1 MLIFTQKPSMS
12 RLLLL
17 FSLLHFSS
25 FAQLTEKEVKQVVQ
39 LVGVQTAIGKN
50 QAEYPYTY
58 SCEGCTPDPSITI
71 ENDTNG
77 LIYENEFLLFRHP
90 ISFKQKEEVFKL
102 IQENY
107 VSVFEYQQFQDYVRD
122 SIAREIIYQNLESD
136 LEAVKLLNI
145 SEYNG
150 IGEVYGEYV
159 EFDPNEREFNR
170 AICPLNWNYHFSYS
184 DKFLM
189 DDLSSLYLPYYERYY
204 KVKEFDPRKS
214 TYRFLSIYENYGA
227 NKKAYLVDEETNT
240 IAHTYFWANGS
251 NSPHDRNAT
260 IGHLYPS
267 HFKAQP
273 IIGING
279 FQASA
284 FCHWKAQEIQSKF
297 DKNHL
302 NYQVVVT
309 LPSKEDL
316 QSIQINNKT
325 LCLPEVN
332 LSENCKIT
340 VKEYQEF
347 VKAVQDSILYENLFL
362 LIEDTV
368 KKHQLL
374 NFKPFYFHELEQEWA
389 KIDFRFHAQNRQYFN
404 LKYNKKILKEF
415 KPLVIQIENTETFIQ
430 PSYKWIENDIKSKA
444 IIGELIEADTYYYII
459 DNLNY
464 YRKGLEL
471 KNMDQVTFEP
481 IGMDFNMNY
490 TNSLL
495 QNSGVR
501 SHENYRRFFKT
512 HVVPLTVQTT
522 QSSDPK
528 ALMQGLTYEQAQAFY
543 FFKNPIYKANEKSD
557 WTNYI
562 FPTEEQFKRIQA
574 GETVILP
581 QENLAFPS
589 PVFRYVV
596 HVFQK

>member
-12 RLLLL
+12 RLLLPFL
-17 FSLLHFSS
+17 FMHFYS
-25 FAQLTEKEVKQVVQ
+25 FAQLTEKEEKQVVK
-39 LVGVQTAIGKN
+39 LVGGQTAIGKN
-50 QAEYPYTY
+50 QTTY
-58 SCEGCTPDPSITI
+58 LYNYCCEGCTPDPSITI

-122 SIAREIIYQNLESD
+122 SMARERIYQYLESD
-136 LEAVKLLNI
+136 EEAAKLLKTI
-145 SEYNG
+145 KYYNN
-150 IGEVYGEYV
+150 GEDDLEMV
-159 EFDPNEREFNR
+159 EFSVKDRELNR
-170 AICPLNWNYHFSYS
+170 ATCYFNWDNKISLTDENYVPMLYT
-184 DKFLM
+184 
-189 DDLSSLYLPYYERYY
+189 LYLPLNQRYY
-204 KVKEFDPRKS
+204 KIKESDPRKFF
-214 TYRFLSIYENYGA
+214 YRYFTIYEKDNLKNY
-227 NKKAYLVDEETNT
+227 KYIVDEEVNT
-240 IAHTYFWANGS
+240 IAHTFFWANGS
-251 NSPHDRNAT
+251 NSSHDRNAT
-260 IGHLYPS
+260 IGYLYFS
-267 HFKAQP
+267 HFKTQP

-279 FQASA
+279 YQASA

-316 QSIQINNKT
+316 QSIQVKNKT

-347 VKAVQDSILYENLFL
+347 VKAVQDSILIENLYL
-362 LIEDTV
+362 RITDDKESSKLIDY
-368 KKHQLL
+368 Q
-374 NFKPFYFHELEQEWA
+374 PYFYSDSDNEYIEHEISD
-389 KIDFRFHAQNRQYFN
+389 KGINRYYFN
-404 LKYNKKILKEF
+404 LKLNKRVIRKNKILVEAIK
-415 KPLVIQIENTETFIQ
+415 KDTNYIKQIFIWTE
-430 PSYKWIENDIKSKA
+430 KDVNKMA
-444 IIGELIEADTYYYII
+444 
-459 DNLNY
+459 LNNFDLSLN
-464 YRKGLEL
+464 K
-471 KNMDQVTFEP
+471 
-481 IGMDFNMNY
+481 
-490 TNSLL
+490 TNSLGHNTGVFSHKNFSDFFRTHTTSL
-495 QNSGVR
+495 IVSSPQNR
-501 SHENYRRFFKT
+501 
-512 HVVPLTVQTT
+512 
-522 QSSDPK
+522 DPN

-543 FFKNPIYKANEKSD
+543 FFKNPIYKATEKSD

-596 HVFQK
+596 HVFPK